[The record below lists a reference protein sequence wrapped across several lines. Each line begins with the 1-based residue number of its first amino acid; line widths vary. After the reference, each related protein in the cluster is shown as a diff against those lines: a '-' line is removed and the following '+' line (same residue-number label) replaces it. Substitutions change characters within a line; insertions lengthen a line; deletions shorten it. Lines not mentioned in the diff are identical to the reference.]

1 MDSIKISYVNLGVC
15 TDRQTGEIKPKLP
28 KNDSQ
33 LGIVDFKQVW
43 MNQTNLSP
51 DAGKGTNG
59 MIFPF
64 SLPTFIPIEQM
75 KEEGICSNGL
85 VFVDIDC
92 GVEARD
98 IIMDKMEDI
107 NSKLGGT
114 ILTVAKTRKG
124 LHVIFLSN
132 PLTYNEYRMMVF
144 TCITSFSYVV
154 LKVCGIDLRKIDKA
168 LDACTY
174 SIKQRLFLRY
184 SPTIYWNDYPSIMGA
199 GTNEGEN
206 VANEAWLK
214 TIEGLKREYPELW
227 KKVDNTSTS
236 LSLPRGVRV
245 CNYANLYAINPVE
258 KHEYIEHHM
267 RWRLFDSLC
276 CIFVKDLTDT
286 TELMKQWDRC
296 CDLIEPVN
304 HSTEWFKEE
313 PGKNKWYSLWS
324 GKQCQWYDEDLL
336 AEFGYIVGDNHKRQW
351 MHDTMPSTIDDLLGL
366 K

>member
-1 MDSIKISYVNLGVC
+1 MDSIKVSYVNLGVY
-15 TDRQTGEIKPKLP
+15 TDRQTGEVKPVLP
-28 KNDSQ
+28 KNDSK

-51 DAGKGTNG
+51 DAEKGTNG

-64 SLPTFIPIEQM
+64 SLHTFFPIEQM
-75 KEEGICSNGL
+75 KEEGMCSNGL

-92 GVEARD
+92 GAEVRD
-98 IIMDKMEDI
+98 VIMDKIEDV

-114 ILTVAKTRKG
+114 ILTAAKTKKG

-132 PLTYNEYRMMVF
+132 PLTYNEYRMMAF

-154 LKVCGIDLRKIDKA
+154 LKVCGIDLRKIDRA
-168 LDACTY
+168 LDSCTY

-184 SPTIYWNDYPSIMGA
+184 SPTIYWNDLPSISG
-199 GTNEGEN
+199 GVDLSTLT
-206 VANEAWLK
+206 VLK
-214 TIEGLKREYPELW
+214 EEYPELW

-236 LSLPRGVRV
+236 LSLPSSIRV

-258 KHEYIEHHM
+258 KHPYIEHHM

-296 CDLIEPVN
+296 CDLIDPVN
-304 HSTEWFKEE
+304 HSAEWFKEE
-313 PGKNKWYSLWS
+313 PIKNKWFSLWA
-324 GKQCQWYDEDLL
+324 GKQLQWYDEELL
-336 AEFGYIVGDNHKRQW
+336 VEFGYIVGDKHKRQW
-351 MHDTMPSTIDDLLGL
+351 LKEVAPESIDDLLGL